1 MSVNLAKVIKV
12 GYYKSQKKQKKA
24 MKKYGYQLDKSLS
37 NDNEQVYYNPNDK
50 KLLYNV
56 TGTHNL
62 KDAGTDVYLALGKL
76 KDTNRYKEA
85 DETLKK
91 AKAKYGVNN
100 ATITSHS
107 LGGTIAQGIAKPED
121 QEYSLNAGY
130 TIGQKTKGGNQHNYR
145 TQGDVVSLLG
155 AGSKNLH
162 TIGKKENTSVLGS
175 FLNGGIIGLGQNL
188 LASHKPQT
196 IKKEHIFV

>member
-12 GYYKSQKKQKKA
+12 GYKSEEKQGKVMKRFGYKI
-24 MKKYGYQLDKSLS
+24 DKDLS
-37 NDNEQVYYNPNDK
+37 NDNQQVYYNPNEK

-56 TGTHNL
+56 AGTHNN
-62 KDAGTDVYLALGKL
+62 KDKLTDVYLAFGGL
-76 KDTNRYKEA
+76 KNTDRYKSA

-91 AKAKYGVNN
+91 AKSKYGVTN

-107 LGGTIAQGIAKPED
+107 LGGSIAQGIAKPED

-155 AGSKNLH
+155 AGSKNLK
-162 TIGKKENTSVLGS
+162 TIGKKDNTSVLGS
-175 FLNGGIIGLGQNL
+175 FLKGGIVGLATNL
-188 LASHKPQT
+188 IKSHKPET
-196 IKKEHIFV
+196 IKKEHVFV